1 LLQQISKRFSQSD
14 LGCSELLR
22 RLLIVEFA
30 DKAAA
35 KAFLDDPE
43 YQPIKD
49 IRLGAATSLMV
60 IGTSEM

>member
-1 LLQQISKRFSQSD
+1 MDWVFGRD
-14 LGCSELLR
+14 
-22 RLLIVEFA
+22 RLLIVEFR